1 MQIAQKHSRGF
12 PHYFAKVT
20 IAIPREYDIIKLQRN
35 NPSKQLGKEA
45 IGPSEGVML
54 SGKQT
59 ELRRDSLENLI

>member
-1 MQIAQKHSRGF
+1 MQIAQKSIPVRR
-12 PHYFAKVT
+12 HYFAKVT
-20 IAIPREYDIIKLQRN
+20 IAIPGEYDIIKLQRN

>member
-1 MQIAQKHSRGF
+1 MQIAQKHSRDF

-20 IAIPREYDIIKLQRN
+20 IAIPGEYDIIKLQRN

-45 IGPSEGVML
+45 LWPSEGVML

>member
-1 MQIAQKHSRGF
+1 MQIAQKRSRGF
-12 PHYFAKVT
+12 LHYFAKVT
-20 IAIPREYDIIKLQRN
+20 IAIPGEYDIIKLQRN
-35 NPSKQLGKEA
+35 NPSNQLGKEA

>member
-1 MQIAQKHSRGF
+1 MQVAQKFPGAF

-20 IAIPREYDIIKLQRN
+20 IAIPGEYDIIKLQRN

>member
-1 MQIAQKHSRGF
+1 MQVAQKFPGAS

-45 IGPSEGVML
+45 IGPAEGVML

>member
-12 PHYFAKVT
+12 LHYFAKVT

-45 IGPSEGVML
+45 IRPSEGVML